1 MANKW
6 TCKQVVALVLLSL
19 TALVLLNVWFA
30 MPAKAQRYAVVATCG
45 TFTGAAPAVGS
56 AGIITM
62 DQTGVLCTSSSGGGG
77 GGGAV
82 TVANGADVAQGTTT
96 DAACGTDAGTC
107 TALSLI
113 KRTNTNISTLV
124 TNLGTANSNGQ
135 AVMAG
140 SSPVVIASNQSAVP
154 VTIGAVTTGGS
165 TAYTPFVPT
174 ASDNHQTVK
183 NGAGTVYSMSVSNNS
198 ATKNYARLYDAGTGF
213 NGCNSATGVIF
224 AFEIPPTDG
233 GFSIQP
239 GGAPGMAFS
248 TGLSLCIT
256 SGFGLTDTTNAT
268 ATAMYV
274 NVAYK

>member
-1 MANKW
+1 MK
-6 TCKQVVALVLLSL
+6 KFLLGLFALVICATGIALGDY
-19 TALVLLNVWFA
+19 TATQGSGTTFGS
-30 MPAKAQRYAVVATCG
+30 AVVSTVHYVRNLLCDP
-45 TFTGAAPAVGS
+45 TTVTQCAAVN
-56 AGIITM
+56 
-62 DQTGVLCTSSSGGGG
+62 SSG
-77 GGGAV
+77 V
-82 TVANGADVAQGTTT
+82 VSV
-96 DAACGTDAGTC
+96 
-107 TALSLI
+107 SVS
-113 KRTNTNISTLV
+113 NTN
-124 TNLGTANSNGQ
+124 ANGQ
-135 AVMAG
+135 ATMAN
-140 SSPVVIASNQSAVP
+140 SSPVVMASDQSAIP
-154 VTIGAVTTGGS
+154 VTLGAVATGGA

-183 NGAGTVYSMSVSNNS
+183 NGAGTVYSFSISNNS
-198 ATKNYARLYDAGTGF
+198 ATKNYARLYDLGTGF

-239 GGAPGMAFS
+239 GGANGMAFS

>member
-1 MANKW
+1 MRKADKYAW
-6 TCKQVVALVLLSL
+6 RVIAIAITFSVFALACLATPV
-19 TALVLLNVWFA
+19 
-30 MPAKAQRYAVVATCG
+30 KAQRYAVVTTCG
-45 TFTGAAPAVGS
+45 TLIQAAPAVGS

-62 DQTGVLCTSSSGGGG
+62 DQTGMLCTSASGGG

-96 DAACGTDAGTC
+96 DAACTTDNGTC
-107 TALSLI
+107 TELALV
-113 KRTNTNISTLV
+113 KRTNQNLTTLI

-135 AVMAG
+135 KTMAN
-140 SSPVVIASNQSAVP
+140 SSPVTIASDQSAIP
-154 VTIGAVTTGGS
+154 VTLGAVTTGGA
-165 TAYTPFVPT
+165 TPYAPFVPT

-183 NGAGTVYSMSVSNNS
+183 NGAGTVYSFSISNNS

-239 GGAPGMAFS
+239 GGANGLAFS